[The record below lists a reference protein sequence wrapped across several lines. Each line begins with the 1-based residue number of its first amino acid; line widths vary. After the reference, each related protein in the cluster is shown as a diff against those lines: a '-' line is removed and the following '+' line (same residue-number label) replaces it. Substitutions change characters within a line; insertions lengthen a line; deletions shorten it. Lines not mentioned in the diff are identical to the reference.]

1 VPDTLNRFVDRVDA
15 GRRLAQALQSYL
27 DRKDVTVIGLPR
39 GGVPVANEVARSLG
53 LPLDVLVVR
62 KFGAPGQKE
71 LALGAIASG
80 GVIVNN
86 PEVQRW
92 FERPEILI
100 KESVAH
106 ATAELECRE
115 ALYRAIRT
123 PLPSAGQT
131 VIVVDDGAATGATM
145 QAAVRALKNM
155 KVARIV
161 VALPVA
167 SRESCAAF
175 EKEADQVVSLLTPD
189 PFASVGEWYESFDQ
203 TTDEQVE
210 SLLRAAQPK
219 NRCRA

>member
-1 VPDTLNRFVDRVDA
+1 VPATLNRFVDRVDA
-15 GRRLAQALQSYL
+15 GKRLAHALQSYL
-27 DRKDVTVIGLPR
+27 GRKDVTVIGLPR
-39 GGVPVANEVARSLG
+39 GGVPVANEVARSLH

-62 KFGAPGQKE
+62 KLSTPGQEE
-71 LALGAIASG
+71 LAMGAIASG

-92 FERPEILI
+92 FEHPDVLI
-100 KESVAH
+100 KESLAR
-106 ATAELECRE
+106 ATVELERRE
-115 ALYRAIRT
+115 ALYRAIRM
-123 PLPSAGQT
+123 PLPLTGQT

-167 SRESCAAF
+167 SRESCVAF

-189 PFASVGEWYESFDQ
+189 SFGSVGEWYESFDQ

-219 NRCRA
+219 NSRRA

>member
-1 VPDTLNRFVDRVDA
+1 
-15 GRRLAQALQSYL
+15 
-27 DRKDVTVIGLPR
+27 
-39 GGVPVANEVARSLG
+39 
-53 LPLDVLVVR
+53 
-62 KFGAPGQKE
+62 
-71 LALGAIASG
+71 
-80 GVIVNN
+80 VNN

-92 FERPEILI
+92 FEHPDVLI
-100 KESVAH
+100 KESLAR
-106 ATAELECRE
+106 ATVELERRE
-115 ALYRAIRT
+115 ALYRAIRM
-123 PLPSAGQT
+123 PLPLTGQT

-167 SRESCAAF
+167 SRESCVAF

-189 PFASVGEWYESFDQ
+189 SFGSVGEWYESFDQ

-219 NRCRA
+219 NSRRA